1 MAGNGTVLQA
11 LWQTDRRW
19 EGIERPY
26 SAGDVAQVIAGG
38 QSAVTA
44 LNGSTEE
51 AQFKIETAEVSA
63 ASAEPRQARAVP
75 CEGVIRKHRRRH

>member
-1 MAGNGTVLQA
+1 MAGKGNVLQA
-11 LWQTDRRW
+11 VWQTDPRW

-26 SAGDVAQVIAGG
+26 WAGDVAQVIAGG
-38 QSAVTA
+38 QSRVTA

-51 AQFKIETAEVSA
+51 AQFKIETVEVSA

-75 CEGVIRKHRRRH
+75 C

>member
-51 AQFKIETAEVSA
+51 AQFKIETMEASIETTEPPMTRA
-63 ASAEPRQARAVP
+63 AP
-75 CEGVIRKHRRRH
+75 C